1 MADRI
6 EIKDEQLDNVSG
18 GAITYTWNGTE
29 GSLGIDGNNIYKLL
43 NKDAFLGVYNDMFG
57 KYTDLEIIKELKAR
71 GIVIKP

>member
-6 EIKDEQLDNVSG
+6 AITEDQLENITG

-43 NKDAFLGVYNDMFG
+43 NKDAFLNIYNENFG
-57 KYTDLEIIKELKAR
+57 KKTDLEIIKILKAQ
-71 GIVIKP
+71 GIIIKR